1 MSLETLIHRALCGLD
16 RTPDPAL
23 GDRSTYVGSSDVGN
37 CSRKVVHEKLSPTPL
52 DSAAR
57 LRQMRGHVAEDLFKK
72 LLTLSGVS
80 FISQLELIHPEEPFQ
95 AHVDFLLNENHTTEP
110 CTIVEVKSCNG
121 LPDDPYPSWLD
132 QLQWQMGLFRLTYPE
147 QEVKGYILALDLN
160 AGRYKSFGPYDPSGE
175 VFAYLQDK
183 GRSIMEAV
191 QTGEEPLPAPGLL
204 CGPCPH
210 RDDCPAHEL
219 GQELPI
225 EVAALAEDYLLL
237 NEEKN
242 QAEKRM
248 LPLKQNL
255 LEFAGERYKGH
266 SPCCTFSVSKVI
278 PRTDDEPKAA
288 KPRSPYLKLDIRRR
302 AA

>member
-1 MSLETLIHRALCGLD
+1 MNPDILFRRALDCL
-16 RTPDPAL
+16 TPSDPLL

-37 CSRKVVHEKLSPTPL
+37 CPRKVVWEKLSPTPL
-52 DSAAR
+52 DTASR
-57 LRQMRGHVAEDLFKK
+57 LRQLRGHVAESLVEKLFA
-72 LLTLSGVS
+72 LSGVS
-80 FISQLELIHPEEPFQ
+80 YIHQLELIHPDEPFQ
-95 AHVDFLLNENHTTEP
+95 AHVDFLLTDNHATEP
-110 CTIVEVKSCNG
+110 CTIIEVKSSNG

-147 QEVKGYILALDLN
+147 KEIRGYLLALDLN
-160 AGRYKSFGPYDPSGE
+160 AGTYRTFGPYDPSDE

-183 GRSIMEAV
+183 GRTIMIAV
-191 QTGEEPLPAPGLL
+191 ETGEEPLPAPGLL

-225 EVAALAEDYLLL
+225 EVAALAENYLLL

-248 LPLKQNL
+248 KPLKQNL

-266 SPCCTFSVSKVI
+266 SLSCTLSVSKVI
-278 PRTDDEPKAA
+278 PRTDDEPKVA
-288 KPRSPYLKLDIRRR
+288 KPRSSYLKLDIRRR